1 MMKDFKKPAYLAFL
15 FFFFSTVLFVNFCHT
30 EKTLAEDD
38 NCPACSF
45 MALALENGQ
54 IPHSLLPPLD
64 LLEILQIC
72 NIFEHKKPFLFDS
85 ISRAPP
91 DLN

>member
-1 MMKDFKKPAYLAFL
+1 MKKDSNKRFYSAFFL
-15 FFFFSTVLFVNFCHT
+15 FFLSTVLFINFCHT
-30 EKTLAEDD
+30 EKTLAGED

-54 IPHSLLPPLD
+54 IPHALLPLLD

-72 NIFEHKKPFLFDS
+72 DNFEHKQPFLFDS

-91 DLN
+91 V

>member
-1 MMKDFKKPAYLAFL
+1 MKDLYKRSCLAFL
-15 FFFFSTVLFVNFCHT
+15 FFFISTVLFVNFCHT

-54 IPHSLLPPLD
+54 TPHSLLPQLD

-72 NIFEHKKPFLFDS
+72 DIFEHKQPFLFDS
-85 ISRAPP
+85 ISRGPP
-91 DLN
+91 V